1 MKIPIQK
8 RSTCYLRVTL
18 TDKPQ
23 PQSRR
28 ASLRRAT
35 LSKVTS
41 SGSPCLRTDRHRRIK
56 GKPSHSPSH
65 FKSALE
71 LGPSC
76 SQRQL
81 KASTEISADP
91 ATLCLIPS
99 CSTSKDSPIS
109 IVLQSQNW
117 DWNSPSKAL
126 GEAKT
131 ATQKLRAEVSSRGY
145 RTQELAWMLLVEL
158 CRSKSPGGGEEEERE
173 TPLRVYCTAQIALLE
188 NLALRK
194 PPAFQL

>member
-1 MKIPIQK
+1 ME
-8 RSTCYLRVTL
+8 T
-18 TDKPQ
+18 
-23 PQSRR
+23 
-28 ASLRRAT
+28 
-35 LSKVTS
+35 
-41 SGSPCLRTDRHRRIK
+41 
-56 GKPSHSPSH
+56 
-65 FKSALE
+65 
-71 LGPSC
+71 
-76 SQRQL
+76 
-81 KASTEISADP
+81 SADP
-91 ATLCLIPS
+91 ATFLIPS

-117 DWNSPSKAL
+117 DWNNPSEAL

-173 TPLRVYCTAQIALLE
+173 TPLRVYCAAQIALLE
-188 NLALRK
+188 ILALRK